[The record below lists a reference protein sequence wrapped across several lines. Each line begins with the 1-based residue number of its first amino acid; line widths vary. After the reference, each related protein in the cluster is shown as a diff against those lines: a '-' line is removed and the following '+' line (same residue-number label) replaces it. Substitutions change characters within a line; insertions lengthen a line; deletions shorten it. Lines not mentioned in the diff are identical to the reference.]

1 MSGFC
6 ALILSATLLKSR
18 VGVGCEM
25 VSSTW
30 KPRSGS
36 CAFRSLARPAPNAES
51 SCTIITVFA
60 GLIVDRDEVF
70 ERSLGDDAEAR
81 TEAEGVLQP
90 AGDDAVDHA
99 DVDHIGQVV

>member
-6 ALILSATLLKSR
+6 ALIFSTTLLKSR
-18 VGVGCEM
+18 VGVGCAM

-36 CAFRSLARPAPNAES
+36 CALSSLARPAPNAES

-60 GLIVDRDEVF
+60 ACRPASLIVTRLSIAVLAMTPKPGPKRNVF
-70 ERSLGDDAEAR
+70 FSPRVTMLS
-81 TEAEGVLQP
+81 TTP
-90 AGDDAVDHA
+90 TSTM
-99 DVDHIGQVV
+99 